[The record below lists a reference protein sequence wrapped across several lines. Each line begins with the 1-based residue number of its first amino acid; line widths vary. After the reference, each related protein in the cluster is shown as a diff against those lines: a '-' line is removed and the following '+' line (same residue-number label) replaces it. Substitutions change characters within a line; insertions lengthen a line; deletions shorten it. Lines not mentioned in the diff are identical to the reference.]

1 MQFIEQFFGI
11 SPDGGSG
18 ALEGSLAILFMV
30 LLAFVG
36 KLLRR
41 ASRNRTI

>member
-18 ALEGSLAILFMV
+18 ALEGSLVFLFIV
-30 LLAFVG
+30 LLTFVG
-36 KLLRR
+36 RLLRR
-41 ASRNRTI
+41 AGRNRAI